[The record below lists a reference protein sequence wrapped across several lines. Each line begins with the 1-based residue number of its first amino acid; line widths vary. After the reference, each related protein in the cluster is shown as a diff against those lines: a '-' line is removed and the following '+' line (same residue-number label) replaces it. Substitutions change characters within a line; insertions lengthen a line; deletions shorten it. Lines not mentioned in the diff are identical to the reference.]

1 MTVLRPHILPDHE
14 SVSRHAAEWLTNRLR
29 EQPTALVCLA
39 SGATPTR
46 TYQLLTQHGVSEP
59 SLFERCRILKL
70 DEWGGVPITDA
81 ATCEQHLR
89 KTLIEPLGLTDRYVG
104 FDSQPSDPAA
114 ECTRIATLLDQHGP
128 IDTCVLGLG
137 INGHIGFNEPAE
149 HLQPHAHVAQLS
161 AASLSHAMIA
171 SSATRPTYGLTL
183 GIADLLQSRR
193 VLLLVTGAAKREALQ
208 RLLGGHITTQF
219 PASLLQVHRHV
230 QLLCDAAA
238 TPD

>member
-1 MTVLRPHILPDHE
+1 MTVLRPHILPDHD

-46 TYQLLTQHGVSEP
+46 MYQLLAEHGASEP
-59 SLFERCRILKL
+59 SLFEQCRILKL
-70 DEWGGVPITDA
+70 DEWGGVPITEP
-81 ATCEQHLR
+81 ATCDQHLR
-89 KTLIEPLGLTDRYVG
+89 KSLIEPLGMTDRYVG
-104 FDSQPSDPAA
+104 FDSRPTDPEA
-114 ECTRIATLLDQHGP
+114 ECIRIATWLEQHGP

-171 SSATRPTYGLTL
+171 SRDTRPTYGLTL
-183 GIADLLQSRR
+183 GMADLLQSRN
-193 VLLLVTGAAKREALQ
+193 VLLLVTGAAKSAALQ
-208 RLLGGHITTQF
+208 RLLSGRITTQF
-219 PASLLQVHRHV
+219 PASLLELHPNL

-238 TPD
+238 SPG